1 MLDPEDKQVAASV
14 QTDGRNGASEALFR
28 GFFEAAPDAV
38 IIVDRR
44 GTIVLVNAQTERLFG
59 YERAEIVGQPVEVL
73 VPERFRAR
81 HPQHR
86 THYFADLRVRSMGS
100 GLELYGLRKDGTEF
114 PVEISLSPL
123 ETPEG
128 VLVSSAIRDITDRKL
143 AEEKFRGL
151 LEAAPD
157 AIVIVDREGC
167 IVLLNAQTE
176 KLFGHPRA
184 ELIGKSV
191 EMLVP
196 ERYRDKHPGHRAG
209 YFADPRVRSMG
220 SSLEL
225 YGLRRDGT
233 EFPVEISLSP
243 LETREGLLV
252 SGAIRD
258 ITERKR
264 AEDKFRAL
272 LEAAPDAIV
281 IVNRYGSIVLVN
293 AQTEKLFGYAR
304 QELLGQAIEKL
315 VPESFRAKHPKHRA
329 AFFAEP
335 KVRSMGS
342 GLELRGHRKDGT
354 EFPIEIS
361 LSPLETEEGTL
372 VSSAIRDITER
383 KKAEEKFKGLLESAP
398 DAMVIVGNDGRILLV
413 NAQTE
418 KLFGYAREELLGQ
431 WVELL
436 VPERFRKRHPGHR
449 AAYFVNPRPRS
460 MGSGLELFGL
470 RKDRTEFPIEISLS
484 PLETHDGVIVSSAI
498 RDITDRKQME
508 AAAKL
513 LAGRL
518 GSAVES
524 IQDAFAL
531 FDESDRLVLC
541 NSAYGR
547 LIGDS
552 LPGPGVGQSYETLLD
567 AWLEDIVFPG
577 PAEQKQFRAERL
589 TRPRRKQTTATD
601 IRMRDGR
608 SLRLVERRTAE
619 GGTVITIWDL
629 TDDVRNAE
637 ELREARATA
646 ETASAAKSEFLS
658 SMSHE
663 LRTPLNA
670 ILGFAQLLQ
679 RDKKEPL
686 SERHKDRVG
695 EILRGGRHLLRLIDD
710 ILDLSR
716 IEAGGV
722 SISVEPVHLGEVLAE
737 VVRTLE
743 PMAALQSVRIHV
755 DSLPPDVPVVA
766 ADRTRFAQILMNFG
780 SNAIKYNRVGGTV
793 TIAVSARPPERL
805 RVAVR
810 DTGMGIPVEKQPKL
824 FQPFQRAGQETGP
837 IQGTGI
843 GLVITKRLAE
853 LMGGDVGFRS
863 VSGEGSE
870 FWVDLPQHSAGNTS
884 SAPPPAPEGE
894 MGQRVVLEG
903 RRLVLYVEDN
913 PANVAFMDDLV
924 GTLEN
929 IDLLTAPTAE
939 MGIELA
945 LSRLPHLVLLDINLP
960 GMGGVEALH
969 ALRALPE
976 TKHIPVIALTAAASE
991 REKERGMRAGF
1002 YRYLTKPLKLDEFVA
1017 ALEAVLALT
1026 K

>member
-1 MLDPEDKQVAASV
+1 MLDSHNKKVGAAT
-14 QTDGRNGASEALFR
+14 QINGERQASEALFR

-38 IIVDRR
+38 IIVDGR
-44 GTIVLVNAQTERLFG
+44 GNIVLVNAQTERLFG

-86 THYFADLRVRSMGS
+86 THYFADPRVRSMGS

-128 VLVSSAIRDITDRKL
+128 VLVSSAIRDITDRKQ

-157 AIVIVDREGC
+157 AIVIVDREGR

-176 KLFGHPRA
+176 KLFGHPRT

-191 EMLVP
+191 ETLVP
-196 ERYRDKHPGHRAG
+196 ERYRAKHPDHRAG
-209 YFADPRVRSMG
+209 YFADPKVRSMG

-264 AEDKFRAL
+264 AEDKFRGL

-293 AQTEKLFGYAR
+293 AQTEKLFGYTR

-315 VPESFRAKHPKHRA
+315 VPASFRAKHPKHRA

-335 KVRSMGS
+335 RVRSMGS
-342 GLELRGHRKDGT
+342 GLELRGLRKDGT

-372 VSSAIRDITER
+372 VSSAIRDITDR
-383 KKAEEKFKGLLESAP
+383 KQAEEKFKGLLESAP
-398 DAMVIVGNDGRILLV
+398 DAMVIVGKDGRILLV

-418 KLFGYAREELLGQ
+418 KLFGFTREELLGQ

-436 VPERFRKRHPGHR
+436 VPERFRKKHPGHR
-449 AAYFVNPRPRS
+449 TGYFASPRARS

-470 RKDRTEFPIEISLS
+470 RKDCTEFPIEISLS
-484 PLETHDGVIVSSAI
+484 PLETHEGLIVSSAI

-531 FDESDRLVLC
+531 FDEGDRLVLC
-541 NSAYGR
+541 NSTYRR

-552 LPGPGVGQSYETLLD
+552 LPGSGVGQSYEALLD
-567 AWLEDIVFPG
+567 AWLSDMSFPG
-577 PAEQKQFRAERL
+577 AAERDHFRAERL
-589 TRPRRKQTTATD
+589 MRPRQNPTTAFEL
-601 IRMRDGR
+601 RMNDGR
-608 SLRLVERRTAE
+608 SLRVVERRTAE

-629 TDDVRNAE
+629 TDDVRLAE
-637 ELREARATA
+637 ELRDARATA
-646 ETASAAKSEFLS
+646 ETASAAKSDFLS

-679 RDKKEPL
+679 RDRKEPL

-695 EILRGGRHLLRLIDD
+695 EILRGGQQLLRLIDD

-722 SISVEPVHLGEVLAE
+722 SISPEPVSIGEVLGE
-737 VVRTLE
+737 LVRTLE
-743 PMAALQSVRIHV
+743 PMAALQSVRIQL
-755 DSLPPDVPVVA
+755 DPLPSQLPRVA

-780 SNAIKYNRVGGTV
+780 SNAVKYNRAGGNV
-793 TIAVSARPPERL
+793 TITVSL
-805 RVAVR
+805 RHPDRVR
-810 DTGMGIPVEKQPKL
+810 VVVQDTGMGIPAEKQEKL

-837 IQGTGI
+837 IQGNGNRTCHHQAPSRADGWQRRFSKCL
-843 GLVITKRLAE
+843 GRR
-853 LMGGDVGFRS
+853 VGVLGRHA
-863 VSGEGSE
+863 
-870 FWVDLPQHSAGNTS
+870 PAS
-884 SAPPPAPEGE
+884 SA
-894 MGQRVVLEG
+894 RVQPRLRHHA
-903 RRLVLYVEDN
+903 RRRSRDGSCCK
-913 PANVAFMDDLV
+913 AA
-924 GTLEN
+924 GSCSTSRT
-929 IDLLTAPTAE
+929 IRPT
-939 MGIELA
+939 
-945 LSRLPHLVLLDINLP
+945 SR
-960 GMGGVEALH
+960 
-969 ALRALPE
+969 
-976 TKHIPVIALTAAASE
+976 S
-991 REKERGMRAGF
+991 
-1002 YRYLTKPLKLDEFVA
+1002 
-1017 ALEAVLALT
+1017 
-1026 K
+1026 